1 MRFGKLLAAV
11 TEKSRANEPYVS
23 YKELKRNIS
32 KVHAACGLQDD
43 AEPSSGDEGPGF
55 MAQERLESQAASS
68 SSSHVAASS
77 SSANPRVV
85 GPQEDFFNLINQ
97 DVTAAKLYVQSTVS
111 GLEAMLGEFQ
121 VAAVKAGLLFTPQ
134 QLEEVSWQLPAP
146 MDQEA
151 LVEWLLSLRPGAKT
165 REERSC
171 LVEKYSEIARRLNA
185 LLQYVEVNLTAV
197 RKILK
202 KFDKKV
208 PAEFRVRKTQ
218 DYKEHHELFMI
229 SMQYVLVTAVQMQR
243 LIAERVVD
251 SEPLAVPVSQLGPE
265 SLAVLALATG
275 PAVVDDVLGRVP
287 ATRIDVY
294 AKPAGVGAAEPPTPI
309 PAKPQAKPVPS
320 VLPRKQQAGLVSR
333 SPGSAPAD
341 EDDGDDDAPENQE
354 PSTTGK
360 TRRRG
365 GRNNRK
371 RGARR
376 DSDPQ
381 PQPQQPQ
388 GQPMQPQQA
397 TQVHQGPPKGAKG
410 SAKAKSQPKGRSTEA
425 GQPVLA
431 AGPVATERKSDF
443 RPEYTQSPMA
453 QLLLQQPM
461 QCRGSPPVMFQQQ
474 IPLQQPHPQQQFLQ
488 QQLPSMQFQH
498 FAPSFARMAPM
509 PIIFGQR
516 A

>member
-1 MRFGKLLAAV
+1 M
-11 TEKSRANEPYVS
+11 KSSVLGTCQRQHRDGF
-23 YKELKRNIS
+23 EL
-32 KVHAACGLQDD
+32 
-43 AEPSSGDEGPGF
+43 
-55 MAQERLESQAASS
+55 
-68 SSSHVAASS
+68 
-77 SSANPRVV
+77 
-85 GPQEDFFNLINQ
+85 
-97 DVTAAKLYVQSTVS
+97 DVTSTYALKQELTAYVTWLNQQGVSTR
-111 GLEAMLGEFQ
+111 GE
-121 VAAVKAGLLFTPQ
+121 G
-134 QLEEVSWQLPAP
+134 
-146 MDQEA
+146 
-151 LVEWLLSLRPGAKT
+151 RKT
-165 REERSC
+165 
-171 LVEKYSEIARRLNA
+171 YSEIARRLNA

-461 QCRGSPPVMFQQQ
+461 QCHVSAADSLAAATSTAAVPAATTTINAVSALCAKLCANGTNAHYFWAACVMHKAAGYPSRLGTAPVSEKCCSGSKFHLFHDADEHAKSDSVWRKRDEDPALERPY
-474 IPLQQPHPQQQFLQ
+474 PQTPAKLMQ
-488 QQLPSMQFQH
+488 SMT
-498 FAPSFARMAPM
+498 ARLL
-509 PIIFGQR
+509 
-516 A
+516 

>member
-11 TEKSRANEPYVS
+11 TQKSRANEPYLS
-23 YKELKRNIS
+23 YKELKHNIS

-43 AEPSSGDEGPGF
+43 AEQSSGDEGPGLL
-55 MAQERLESQAASS
+55 AQERLESQAASS
-68 SSSHVAASS
+68 SSHVAASS
-77 SSANPRVV
+77 SANARVV
-85 GPQEDFFNLINQ
+85 GPQEDFFNLIHQ

-134 QLEEVSWQLPAP
+134 QLEEVSRQLPAP

-165 REERSC
+165 REERCC

-185 LLQYVEVNLTAV
+185 LLQYLEVNLTAV

-218 DYKEHHELFMI
+218 DYKGHHELFMT

-243 LIAERVVD
+243 LIAERVAD

-265 SLAVLALATG
+265 SLAVLALTPG
-275 PAVVDDVLGRVP
+275 PAGVGDVLGRVP

-320 VLPRKQQAGLVSR
+320 VLPRRQQAGLVSR

-341 EDDGDDDAPENQE
+341 EEDGDEDAPDNQE

-397 TQVHQGPPKGAKG
+397 TQAPQGPPKGAKG

-431 AGPVATERKSDF
+431 AGPVAVSDRKSEF
-443 RPEYTQSPMA
+443 RPQYTQTPMA

-461 QCRGSPPVMFQQQ
+461 QCRGSPPVMFHQQ
-474 IPLQQPHPQQQFLQ
+474 IPLQQPHPQQQFVQ
-488 QQLPSMQFQH
+488 QQLHSMQFQH
-498 FAPSFARMAPM
+498 FATPMAPM
-509 PIIFGQR
+509 PILFGQR